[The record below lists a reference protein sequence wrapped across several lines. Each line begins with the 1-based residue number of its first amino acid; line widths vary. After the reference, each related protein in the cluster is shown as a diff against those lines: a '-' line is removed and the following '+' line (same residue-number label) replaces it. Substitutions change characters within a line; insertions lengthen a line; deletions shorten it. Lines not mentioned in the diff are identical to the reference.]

1 MSDLRRFEV
10 MASLVLVAFLLVVA
24 GGLIAVGHPR
34 AVAGLLAG
42 GLLGLTNMVWMV
54 GTAKRFVGFA
64 PTARMLQ
71 VAAAIRGPGRHL
83 PRTRLVSI
91 EQTSNF
97 GGGRKLNAHFCSSGS
112 RGRIEQRNI
121 GSFALVTKLAAAK
134 LPAEMQP
141 LSKATTLSSD
151 IIFR

>member
-24 GGLIAVGHPR
+24 GGLIAVGHSR
-34 AVAGLLAG
+34 AVAGLVAG

-71 VAAAIRGPGRHL
+71 VAAAIRFLTIAVLLG
-83 PRTRLVSI
+83 LVLI
-91 EQTSNF
+91 V
-97 GGGRKLNAHFCSSGS
+97 S
-112 RGRIEQRNI
+112 RVDPVGAVI
-121 GSFALVTKLAAAK
+121 GYGCFPIAAAVAGWRI
-134 LPAEMQP
+134 LRAQPGVPA
-141 LSKATTLSSD
+141 
-151 IIFR
+151 